1 MKKFIALASASF
13 AVIITAGCSNIQELS
28 TYCGKSIS
36 DHQMCFKAENVSCK
50 SNEDGDIRCRANG
63 VRTDLAGEK
72 SHYTGEETICYK
84 GRGWSRESNS
94 YVNKNKFSCSAAE
107 HFGMIDDEKL

>member
-13 AVIITAGCSNIQELS
+13 AVIITAGCSNIQELNA
-28 TYCGKSIS
+28 YCGKSIS

-84 GRGWSRESNS
+84 GRGWSNQSNS
-94 YVNKNKFSCSAAE
+94 YVNKNKFSCSAAKN
-107 HFGMIDDEKL
+107 FDMIDAEKS